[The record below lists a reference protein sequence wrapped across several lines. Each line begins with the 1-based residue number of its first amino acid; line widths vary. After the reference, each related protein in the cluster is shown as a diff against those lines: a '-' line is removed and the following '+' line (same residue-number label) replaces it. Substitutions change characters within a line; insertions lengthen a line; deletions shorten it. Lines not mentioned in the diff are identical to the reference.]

1 MIFVMRGVIHRL
13 KYRLRE
19 QVRST
24 PCGQKAENTVFR
36 VFQDLYVTLGA
47 SDSGAGNCAR
57 PASRDKNAR
66 NMSD

>member
-1 MIFVMRGVIHRL
+1 MRGVIHRL

-24 PCGQKAENTVFR
+24 PAGRRLKTPFSGVFR
-36 VFQDLYVTLGA
+36 TCVTLGA
-47 SDSGAGNCAR
+47 SDSGTRNCAR